1 MPDFVCTDC
10 GVVIKNNKSA
20 NRKRCPRCAYLAQ
33 KERQKQYSKQRLTE
47 IREDTAIRKR
57 GRGRPSKEKPQ
68 VPEAVKQRQEADA
81 KLDEAAAKLRRGE
94 CRTCQYALR
103 DSARKLV
110 LGCDYYGWTGRL
122 RDKSGD
128 PGMCGSY
135 ARRRPGSRKE
145 RILRCERKLE
155 AIEADCAANKSKG
168 RL

>member
-1 MPDFVCTDC
+1 MPDFVCPDC

-33 KERQKQYSKQRLTE
+33 KERQKPYSEQRRMEL
-47 IREDTAIRKR
+47 RENTAVRKL
-57 GRGRPSKEKPQ
+57 GRGRPSQEKPQ

-81 KLDEAAAKLRRGE
+81 KLDEAAAKLRRE
-94 CRTCQYALR
+94 KCRTCQYALR
-103 DSARKLV
+103 NSARKLV
-110 LGCDYYGWTGRL
+110 LGCDYYGLTGRL
-122 RDKSGD
+122 RDKSGG

-135 ARRRPGSRKE
+135 ARRRPESHKE

-155 AIEADCAANKSKG
+155 AIEADFAANKSKG